1 MTRTITPHD
10 APIYDDLVRERG
22 DVVAEAQRAA
32 DHIEIQ
38 AAHLLGAPP
47 APRAAG
53 DGLGGAH
60 P

>member
-1 MTRTITPHD
+1 MTRTITRHD

-38 AAHLLGAPP
+38 AAHLLGARP

-53 DGLGGAH
+53 EGLGGSQ